1 MSNHIAEPP
10 GEPDGFPPWRL
21 SEAVDDVRQI
31 AASSSTSSE
40 ARARL
45 VAAARAAI
53 RVFDD
58 YHLSQLPGSV
68 VDQAFIIA
76 TLQELAY
83 HEIDGGG
90 ITDIAEW
97 CMNRWLGLSQ
107 NHPAS
112 VAAFRGM

>member
-1 MSNHIAEPP
+1 MSNHIVDPP
-10 GEPDGFPPWRL
+10 GEPGGPPSGRL

-45 VAAARAAI
+45 VATARTAI
-53 RVFDD
+53 RVFDSH
-58 YHLSQLPGSV
+58 HLSQLPGSV

-97 CMNRWLGLSQ
+97 CMNRWLVLSQ
-107 NHPAS
+107 IHPAS